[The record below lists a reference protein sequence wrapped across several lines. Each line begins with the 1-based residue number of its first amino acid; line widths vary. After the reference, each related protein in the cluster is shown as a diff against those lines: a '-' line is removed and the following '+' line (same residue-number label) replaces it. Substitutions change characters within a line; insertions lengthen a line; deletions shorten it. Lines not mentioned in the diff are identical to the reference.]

1 MLLTTYWLTS
11 RKEPNMNEP
20 ELKTFQVF
28 GHKHG
33 YPWGFNKVIRCATIE
48 EAHEEGELLL
58 DEVVSVKEIA
68 E

>member
-1 MLLTTYWLTS
+1 
-11 RKEPNMNEP
+11 MNEP
-20 ELKTFQVF
+20 ELKTYQVF

-33 YPWGFNKVIRCATIE
+33 FPWGFNKVVRCATIE